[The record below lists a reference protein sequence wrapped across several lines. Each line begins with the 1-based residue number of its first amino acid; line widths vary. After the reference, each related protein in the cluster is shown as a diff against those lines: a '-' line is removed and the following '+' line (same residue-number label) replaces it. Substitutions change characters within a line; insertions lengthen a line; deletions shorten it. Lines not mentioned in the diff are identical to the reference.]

1 MTRKLPLLLAA
12 GLLVGGARGLA
23 AQQARLSPSPTLPSD
38 TLEANFAPHERA
50 GPTPGL
56 APTLPSD
63 TLEATAPVDSFPSDR
78 WSPDSEALPMTP
90 GDSSALRELRSWMEH
105 HPDFDAPPP
114 ARAVLV
120 KV

>member
-1 MTRKLPLLLAA
+1 MTRKLSLFLAA
-12 GLLVGGARGLA
+12 GLLLFGARGLA
-23 AQQARLSPSPTLPSD
+23 AQQAGLSPSPTLPSD
-38 TLEANFAPHERA
+38 TLRANFAPRDRA

-63 TLEATAPVDSFPSDR
+63 TLAATAPVDSFPSGP
-78 WSPDSEALPMTP
+78 WAPDSEALPMSP
-90 GDSSALRELRSWMEH
+90 GDSAALHELRSWIEH

-114 ARAVLV
+114 ARAVLA

>member
-1 MTRKLPLLLAA
+1 MTRNLPLLIAA
-12 GLLVGGARGLA
+12 GLLLAGVRGLA
-23 AQQARLSPSPTLPSD
+23 AQQSELSPSPTLPSD
-38 TLEANFAPHERA
+38 TLEANFAPRHGA

-63 TLEATAPVDSFPSDR
+63 TLEATEPVDSFPSDP
-78 WSPDSEALPMTP
+78 WAPDTEALPMTP
-90 GDSSALRELRSWMEH
+90 GDSAALHELRSWMQH

-114 ARAVLV
+114 ARAVLF

>member
-1 MTRKLPLLLAA
+1 VTRKLPLLLAA
-12 GLLVGGARGLA
+12 GLCVFGTRGLA
-23 AQQARLSPSPTLPSD
+23 AQQAGLSPSPTLPSD
-38 TLEANFAPHERA
+38 TLQANFAPRDRA

-63 TLEATAPVDSFPSDR
+63 TLDATAPVDSFPSDP
-78 WSPDSEALPMTP
+78 WAPDSEATPMTP
-90 GDSSALRELRSWMEH
+90 GDSAALHELRSWIEH